1 MSTDYEEKYNSL
13 KQEYDQSLAYND
25 EICKEYELTINTLTE
40 SIEKFKI
47 EKANLEEQIS
57 KLEKEQKNY
66 EKEKESLVSHNK
78 EKLEDIQNLNKQIE
92 KLKTENKKIK
102 EEKNLIKDKIIA
114 LEINNDH
121 CQNKLRQDDELIK
134 DLNSQLESALEE
146 NITLQTEFELYKQK
160 SEETLIRKDQEIKDF
175 QNDIINKEKIIQR
188 LNNKRTNNIKELRQ
202 KLLLPQDVYK
212 QYQRKLSN
220 TICKDDKKESDKIK
234 LTEKSKKDN
243 INKSISLLDKMVTPL
258 TETNP
263 QYPPKFME
271 IYRNSLRENGENE
284 NSNQQNNNNNNNN
297 STPTNQDSIKEY
309 DKLKKDINI
318 NDSSLIQKKNSDF
331 LDNEKNNILLSVK
344 TLKENSIINGDLEG
358 MDLVDEKNNKE
369 DNEEEENSSCE
380 KKCFEDLVICDE
392 KDFNIIPIKKLMNE
406 NKKNRDKKLAEN
418 LRNMLV
424 RIQKRKDVL
433 IKNQKNNNIK
443 LAKLGY
449 KLDIKF

>member
-13 KQEYDQSLAYND
+13 KQEYDQSLADND

-284 NSNQQNNNNNNNN
+284 NSNQQNNNNNNT
-297 STPTNQDSIKEY
+297 TPTNQDSIKEY

-318 NDSSLIQKKNSDF
+318 NDSLLIQKKNSDF